1 MSETGMSETREPRD
15 WFRDIVDKGQ
25 QQLSFNNI
33 SWLDQLRRNASQQL
47 DDLAIP
53 NRKQEIWRYSGM
65 DKLFKDSFVPV
76 EEDFTAIQKLDIE
89 DYLLKD
95 FDSYRLVIANGRCI
109 PALSNVYELPEGV
122 KLGSLRASLT
132 TDPELMSAWFGHT
145 AEHHQHVFTAL
156 NTALI
161 NDGVFVHIDA
171 GVQLDKPIEV
181 IYVSLSLDEPAM
193 IQPRNLYVLEEGAS
207 ATLIERYL
215 STGESRYFNNNLSEL
230 VLGEQ
235 AKLQHYRVQE
245 ESRQAYHLGSIFL
258 SQKAASVYNSTSI
271 AMGGAWARTDFNVDF
286 REEGAEC
293 HLNGLYTVGDGQ
305 LQDFHLNVRHSV
317 PNCASTENF
326 KGILYGQG
334 RAVFDGLIYV
344 DKDAQGTDAH
354 LSNANLMLTRKAEV
368 DTKPQLEIY
377 ADDVKCSHGTTVG
390 QLEPL
395 QVYYLRSRGI
405 DEITAHKMLCMGF
418 AGEVVHNI
426 EIDSLKNYL
435 NSTIQNTLEP
445 ITQEMAHHDTEQ
457 ATGTGDGN

>member
-1 MSETGMSETREPRD
+1 MSETIEPRA
-15 WFRDIVDKGQ
+15 WFKDIVDRGQ
-25 QQLSFNNI
+25 QQLSFDNI
-33 SWLDQLRRNASQQL
+33 SWLDQYRRSARQQL
-47 DDLAIP
+47 DNLSIP
-53 NRKQEIWRYSGM
+53 HRKQEIWRYSSL
-65 DKLFKDSFVPV
+65 DKLFKDNFVPL

-89 DYLLKD
+89 DYLLSD

-109 PALSNVYELPEGV
+109 PSLSNVYELPQGV

-132 TDPELMSAWFGHT
+132 TDPELMSTWFGHT

-181 IYVSLSLDEPAM
+181 IYVSLSLDQPAM
-193 IQPRNLYVLEEGAS
+193 VQPRNLCVLEDGAS

-215 STGESRYFNNNLSEL
+215 STGESRYFNNNLTEL

-235 AKLQHYRVQE
+235 AKLHHYRVQE
-245 ESRQAYHLGSIFL
+245 ESPQAYHLGSIFL
-258 SQKAASVYNSTSI
+258 SQKAASVYNNTSI

-286 REEGAEC
+286 REQHAEC
-293 HLNGLYTVGDGQ
+293 HLNGLYTVGDQQ
-305 LQDFHLNVRHSV
+305 LLDYHLNVRHRV
-317 PNCASTENF
+317 PNCSSTENF

-390 QLEPL
+390 QLDPQ
-395 QVYYLRSRGI
+395 QVFYLRSRGI
-405 DEITAHKMLCMGF
+405 DEVTAHKMLCLGF
-418 AGEVVHNI
+418 AGEVVQNI
-426 EIDSLKNYL
+426 AVDSLKKYIEDRIHATL
-435 NSTIQNTLEP
+435 DPVAQEITDQNV
-445 ITQEMAHHDTEQ
+445 
-457 ATGTGDGN
+457 TGEVNDH